1 MEAVVLD
8 PAEAGFDPV
17 SVGSSAAGSACCLG
31 GSATAGGRA
40 SGPTGGAG
48 GAGPAWGTMGAVVRA
63 CESLG
68 DCSGILAGNPEADCR
83 RGMGLREAV
92 PLWAPKTVGRGTLFK
107 RAVERWTGRLAWAA
121 GVWSSRR
128 AIAFDMFAGCGSC
141 GIAGRNRDRKPA
153 RGVQAIQRVASARG
167 CWTCFVV
174 CAMRPF
180 RNVAIVSMH
189 PAAGRA
195 AASAKP
201 MNATRIDERDPYH
214 GRGS

>member
-1 MEAVVLD
+1 
-8 PAEAGFDPV
+8 
-17 SVGSSAAGSACCLG
+17 
-31 GSATAGGRA
+31 
-40 SGPTGGAG
+40 
-48 GAGPAWGTMGAVVRA
+48 MGAVVRA

-68 DCSGILAGNPEADCR
+68 DCSGLLAGNPEADCR

-92 PLWAPKTVGRGTLFK
+92 PLWATKTVGRGTLFK

-121 GVWSSRR
+121 GVWSNRR
-128 AIAFDMFAGCGSC
+128 TIAFDMFAGCGSC

-167 CWTCFVV
+167 CCTCFVV

-180 RNVAIVSMH
+180 RNVAMVSMH

-201 MNATRIDERDPYH
+201 INATRIMEEEV
-214 GRGS
+214 SAV